1 MTQLVESPAVAAAP
15 ATWTVDPTHVS
26 VEFAVKHLMIATV
39 KGRFGSVQATLHGA
53 PGDPLSTSAEAV
65 IDVASLDTGNADRDA
80 HLRSADFF
88 DAERYPTLR
97 YVSRSVRPL
106 DADEFEVEGD
116 LTIRGITQ
124 PVTLRT
130 RFEGL
135 ITDPWGNERVGLSA
149 EGKIKRGDFGLKWNQ
164 ALEMGGVAVGEDV
177 RLSIQVEAIRQAA

>member
-1 MTQLVESPAVAAAP
+1 MNQLVENPAVVAAP

-39 KGRFGSVQATLHGA
+39 KGRFATVEATIHGA
-53 PGDPLSTSAEAV
+53 PGDPLSASAEAV
-65 IDVASLDTGNADRDA
+65 IEVATVDTGNADRDA

-88 DAERYPTLR
+88 DAENYPSMR

-135 ITDPWGNERVGLSA
+135 ITDPWGNERIGLSA
-149 EGKIKRGDFGLKWNQ
+149 EGKIKRSDFGLMWNQ
-164 ALEMGGVAVGEDV
+164 ALEMGGVVVGDEV
-177 RLSIQVEAIRQAA
+177 RLSVQVEAVRQAA